1 MYVHLSAQ
9 GARAKH
15 LASSPHCLLFGLP
28 PRGANMTRATDRT
41 MRTACVQLF
50 LPAPVPVQP
59 RVSCCGVGRSVSA
72 VSASPLADS

>member
-15 LASSPHCLLFGLP
+15 LASSPQFGLP
-28 PRGANMTRATDRT
+28 PRGANMTRATVRT

-50 LPAPVPVQP
+50 LPTPVPVQP
-59 RVSCCGVGRSVSA
+59 RVSCCGVGGSVSA